1 MESNIPILEMIWTG
15 AAALGLIFS
24 AINLRMAWQEY
35 RALGTLANGRRF
47 IAKNYLLDE
56 VTRWFNQLVWTAIG
70 LYALSVPNS
79 GQLNLFAILLT
90 LPVILTLIDTLYS
103 AYARRM
109 TKPPKRRD

>member
-24 AINLRMAWQEY
+24 VKNLRMAWQDY
-35 RALGTLANGRRF
+35 RSLGAIMNGRRF
-47 IAKNYLLDE
+47 IAKNYVLDE
-56 VTRWFNQLVWTAIG
+56 ATRGFSQLMWTVIG
-70 LYALSVPNS
+70 LYALSVPNN
-79 GQLNLFAILLT
+79 GTLNLFAILLT

-109 TKPPKRRD
+109 TKPPTRRK